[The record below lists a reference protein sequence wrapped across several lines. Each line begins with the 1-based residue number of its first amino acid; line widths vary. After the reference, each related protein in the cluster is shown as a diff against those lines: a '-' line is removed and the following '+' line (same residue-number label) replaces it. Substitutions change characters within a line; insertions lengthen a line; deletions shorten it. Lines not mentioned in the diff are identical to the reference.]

1 MADRWLQSSRDS
13 MAARRRRGLPA
24 LRALLRAARRPSRG
38 AWRWICAGCH
48 AYNVRLIGPP
58 ALVIKA
64 QYGNDAQA
72 IADYVANPVRKRPD
86 FPSMPPQGH
95 ISDEMRLLVAE
106 HMLGLEN

>member
-1 MADRWLQSSRDS
+1 MLPVPAEPRVITADASG
-13 MAARRRRGLPA
+13 AAVVYKGV
-24 LRALLRAARRPSRG
+24 
-38 AWRWICAGCH
+38 CAGCH

-58 ALVIKA
+58 ALVIQA

-72 IADYVANPVRKRPD
+72 IADYVANPIRKRPD
-86 FPSMPPQGH
+86 FPSMPPQDH